1 MEADRPRARWRRV
14 GVALAFLAFGPPLGT
29 FPVALPILLLWSHS
43 LAPLDALRV
52 ASMMTLASYVPGAL
66 PALLTGAIAAHGWPQ
81 RDWHAHLR
89 IGMAGLLLSLIC
101 FAVALG
107 VMGGLSESI
116 STVVSL
122 LLLCSLPG
130 FVGATVVSRLL
141 QWAVGLRQRRG
152 ANVSASAQA

>member
-1 MEADRPRARWRRV
+1 M
-14 GVALAFLAFGPPLGT
+14 ALAFLAIGPPLGT
-29 FPVALPILLLWSHS
+29 FPVALPMLLVWSQS
-43 LAPLDALRV
+43 LTPLDALRV
-52 ASMMTLASYVPGAL
+52 ASMMMLASYVPGAL

-101 FAVALG
+101 FAVIVA
-107 VMGGLSESI
+107 VMGDLSESFA
-116 STVVSL
+116 TVVSL

-130 FVGATVVSRLL
+130 FVGATLVSRLL

-152 ANVSASAQA
+152 ANASASA